1 MAIMISDGCADDN
14 CGFLQSS
21 LLDDRERA
29 LKADGLTKL
38 DEQAVLEE
46 CEAERGVL
54 EECEAG
60 ASFVCELFDC
70 IEAASTVVSTPS
82 VFGSDPSFSVA
93 VEDAPPKEKKGGR
106 KDPGREA

>member
-1 MAIMISDGCADDN
+1 MAIMVSDGCDDDD
-14 CGFLQSS
+14 GVFLQSS

-38 DEQAVLEE
+38 DGRAVLD
-46 CEAERGVL
+46 
-54 EECEAG
+54 ECEAG
-60 ASFVCELFDC
+60 ASFVCALFDC